1 MRFVASTLVAALL
14 WSAVAAAIPVPAR
27 AMSTAAE
34 IALGKQQDAEIDS
47 QSVIATDPFL
57 THWVQSTGANLAK
70 YRARTDIDYQ
80 FEIIDSNEINSFAIA
95 GGFIHVDMGLLNFV
109 SSDDELAA
117 VLGHEM
123 GHVER
128 RHVVTLNQKGNLL
141 SILVGVLSVLSP
153 IGYFLG
159 GYGGDLAFY
168 KFSRQDELQ
177 ADQYGL
183 LLMSRAGYDPQ
194 STADVLSKLGGLEG
208 NADTDKYFEDHPGAK
223 DRVSHVLGYPELSKT
238 NEPQLTAQ
246 ALHDSDEGRY
256 SYSLTKFD
264 RALAITPGDQAAA
277 GGKASVLTALK
288 RDGAG
293 AAPDPRVLSQLVG
306 LPGDPE
312 IAVAA
317 ANLGAAMTVNASNMA
332 LAKDRAS
339 TAGHEIENFVRQLNG
354 LSGSVPNLG
363 EPKVKGNNLSKAI
376 DGLNRLNRDVNG
388 TIDQTSDVIS
398 TAPGLLHD
406 VSDTLGDLAGPLREG
421 PLSDKYRTLLPQ
433 YPSATAALS
442 SASDQLV
449 SAVDDARG
457 AVSTAGDAVQPL
469 ADYLAVLNKLVT
481 TSGDIAAKDMP
492 AVQASLDKALAAW
505 ENAKAMADGAS
516 NVMYAAQARQLS
528 ARLDLLDLYSSP
540 QRYDDYVKA
549 LAFRFGDIALPS
561 YADAQ
566 AQKVSPGELGMAT
579 WLSYETKTPVATL
592 LDQTRSA
599 GVSTADLAVQRHL
612 FVESLE
618 IAEGLLLQNYIDE
631 PQKT

>member
-1 MRFVASTLVAALL
+1 MRFVSSTLIATLL
-14 WSAVAAAIPVPAR
+14 WSAVAGAIPAPAS

-47 QSVIATDPFL
+47 QSVISTDPFL

-246 ALHDSDEGRY
+246 ALHDSDEGRF

-264 RALAITPGDQAAA
+264 RALALTPSDSAAA

-293 AAPDPRVLSQLVG
+293 AAPDPRVLSPLVG

-312 IAVAA
+312 IASAA
-317 ANLGAAMTVNASNMA
+317 ANLGAAMTVNAANMA

-339 TAGHEIENFVRQLNG
+339 SAGHEIEGFVRQLNA

-363 EPKVKGNNLSKAI
+363 NPKVKGNNLGKAI
-376 DGLNRLNRDVNG
+376 DGLNHLNRDVNG
-388 TIDQTSDVIS
+388 TIDQTSDVIG

-421 PLSDKYRTLLPQ
+421 QLTEKSRTLLPQ
-433 YPSATAALS
+433 YPSATAALA
-442 SASDQLV
+442 SASDQLI

-457 AVSTAGDAVQPL
+457 AVSTASDAVQPL

-481 TSGDIAAKDMP
+481 TNGDIAAKDMP

-505 ENAKAMADGAS
+505 ENAKAMADDAS

-540 QRYDDYVKA
+540 QRYDDYAKA
-549 LAFRFGDIALPS
+549 LAFRFGDIAVPG

-566 AQKVSPGELGMAT
+566 AQKISPGELGMAT

-592 LDQTRSA
+592 LKQAQSA
-599 GVSTADLAVQRHL
+599 GVSCADLAVQRHL

>member
-1 MRFVASTLVAALL
+1 MRFVASTLIATLL
-14 WSAVAAAIPVPAR
+14 WSAVAGAIHAPAR

-47 QSVIATDPFL
+47 QSVISTDPFL

-208 NADTDKYFEDHPGAK
+208 DADTDKYFEDHPGAK

-246 ALHDSDEGRY
+246 ALHDSDEGRF

-264 RALAITPGDQAAA
+264 RALALSPSDSAAA

-288 RDGAG
+288 RDGTG

-312 IAVAA
+312 IAAAA
-317 ANLGAAMTVNASNMA
+317 ANLGAAITVNAANMA
-332 LAKDRAS
+332 LAKDRTS
-339 TAGHEIENFVRQLNG
+339 SAGHEIEDFVRQLNA

-363 EPKVKGNNLSKAI
+363 DPKVKGNNLSKAI

-406 VSDTLGDLAGPLREG
+406 VSDTLGDLAGPLRDGQLTE
-421 PLSDKYRTLLPQ
+421 KTRTLLPQ
-433 YPSATAALS
+433 YPSATAALA

-449 SAVDDARG
+449 GAVDDARG

-469 ADYLAVLNKLVT
+469 ADYLAVLNKFVT
-481 TSGDIAAKDMP
+481 TGGDIASKDMP

-505 ENAKAMADGAS
+505 ENSKAMADDAS

-540 QRYDDYVKA
+540 QRYDAYAKA
-549 LAFRFGDIALPS
+549 LTFRFGDVALPS

-566 AQKVSPGELGMAT
+566 AQKVSPGELGMAS
-579 WLSYETKTPVATL
+579 WLSYETKTPVAAL
-592 LDQTRSA
+592 LKQA
-599 GVSTADLAVQRHL
+599 QAGGVSCADLAVQRHL